1 MNEFGR
7 LPKRRMAARR
17 RPRPS
22 PCGSSTLSRRQ
33 VSQRS
38 SRIPTF
44 SRFVDRSST
53 GCPSWTR
60 GSSSLPS
67 ISPRLCVV
75 GRPSHAPVLD
85 SCGLRR
91 PPYRR
96 PPRRSRPCR
105 RTTSRRSHVSA
116 LRRKLFATAR
126 PTNAPRTLTTGWI
139 ECCCLSVCVISPSCL
154 RDLPV
159 FHLLLTRN
167 ALQRYGLL
175 VLSHALPYL
184 CAFSSVISLSL
195 YISCLILSVSCA
207 SPCHREAATRPL
219 SVSAS
224 PPFLHRRESSETIL
238 LFIDSG
244 GSEVG
249 LVKLEF
255 KGFI

>member
-1 MNEFGR
+1 M
-7 LPKRRMAARR
+7 
-17 RPRPS
+17 
-22 PCGSSTLSRRQ
+22 
-33 VSQRS
+33 
-38 SRIPTF
+38 
-44 SRFVDRSST
+44 
-53 GCPSWTR
+53 
-60 GSSSLPS
+60 
-67 ISPRLCVV
+67 
-75 GRPSHAPVLD
+75 LD

-126 PTNAPRTLTTGWI
+126 PTNATRTLTTGWI

-195 YISCLILSVSCA
+195 YISCLIFM
-207 SPCHREAATRPL
+207 CHALAHATGRQPLGHYLYLLHRPFFIGGSRLKRFSYSSTREAAKWAL
-219 SVSAS
+219 
-224 PPFLHRRESSETIL
+224 
-238 LFIDSG
+238 
-244 GSEVG
+244 
-249 LVKLEF
+249 
-255 KGFI
+255 